1 MIDPK
6 DIFNAHR
13 VVQAPGAFRRV
24 RPSSLS
30 GVVIPPVV
38 ADPGRRSTALRV
50 IGRGIA
56 ERGATAR
63 ARLAQVASRIPR
75 R

>member
-13 VVQAPGAFRRV
+13 VVQSPNAFRRV
-24 RPSSLS
+24 RPSALS
-30 GVVIPPVV
+30 GVVIPPALV
-38 ADPGRRSTALRV
+38 DPGRRSTALRV
-50 IGRGIA
+50 IRRGIS

-63 ARLAQVASRIPR
+63 ATLSQVARRIPR